1 MPLDAFDAIFMRKDP
16 PADANYLYATMMLSL
31 ADSRR
36 TFVMNSPEG
45 LREANE
51 KLYALNF
58 PAVIPPTL
66 VTYESAGSRL
76 FMEEQGGEMVVK
88 PLDGHGGE
96 GVFVLTRG
104 DRNLNAILE
113 TATRFETR
121 PIMAQRYIPEV
132 RKGDKRLI
140 VLDGEPLG
148 CTLRVPMAAE
158 HRGNIH
164 VGGTCVK
171 AEVTARDREICRVLK
186 PRLQRDGL
194 YFVGLDV
201 IGDFVTE
208 VNVTSPTGVQEIDRL
223 DGVNLEAQVIDF
235 VESRVAALPLRPCAL
250 KSQAAACRRPL
261 PISATGWRR
270 HAKEGFSMDSSKID
284 ELYDQALI
292 SDVIYR
298 YSTGVDSKDWE
309 LFRTCFTDPLQ
320 RGLHLDRRARAAH
333 LPARYL
339 GQGGAEDPEPVPG
352 DAALSIPT

>member
-1 MPLDAFDAIFMRKDP
+1 MAGSNYKFAFIMDPMHTVLVDKDTTFVMMLEAQARGHQIFFLGLKDMFCRGSRPLCRATRCAVKRAVDHYQFLDEATEMPLDSFDAIFMRKDP
-16 PADANYLYATMMLSL
+16 PADANYLYATMLLSL

-66 VTYESAGSRL
+66 VSYESSRL
-76 FMEEQGGEMVVK
+76 KTFMEEQGGEMVVK

-140 VLDGEPLG
+140 VLNGEPLG

-171 AEVTARDREICRVLK
+171 AEVTARDREICRVLR

-194 YFVGLDV
+194 YFVGLDI

-235 VESRVAALPLRPCAL
+235 VESRVAALPLAH
-250 KSQAAACRRPL
+250 S
-261 PISATGWRR
+261 
-270 HAKEGFSMDSSKID
+270 
-284 ELYDQALI
+284 
-292 SDVIYR
+292 
-298 YSTGVDSKDWE
+298 
-309 LFRTCFTDPLQ
+309 RT
-320 RGLHLDRRARAAH
+320 
-333 LPARYL
+333 
-339 GQGGAEDPEPVPG
+339 E
-352 DAALSIPT
+352 S